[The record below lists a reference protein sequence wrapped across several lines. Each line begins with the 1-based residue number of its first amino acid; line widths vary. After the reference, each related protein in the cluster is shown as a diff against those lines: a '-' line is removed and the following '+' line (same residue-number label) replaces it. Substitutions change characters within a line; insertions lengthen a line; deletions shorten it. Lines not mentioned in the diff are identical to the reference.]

1 MNTQKIKFNK
11 QEFAGAFGDI
21 GTDFPLIIA
30 MILAANLHAPS
41 VLIVYGLMQILTGLT
56 YKIPMPVQPLKAMA
70 TLVIA
75 QKIAGPIL
83 LGAGL
88 SIGVV
93 MLVLSFTGLL
103 DKLTKLVPK
112 AVIRGLQLGLGI
124 SLCSLACK
132 EYIAADKLWGY
143 LLAFGA
149 FLIVIFFI
157 DNKKFPASILV
168 IGLGFLYAFIAS
180 VDFQALFQAIGV
192 SFPRMT
198 VPAVEDVS
206 KGFVLLALPQIPL
219 SLGNSIMATKQV
231 TSDLFPER
239 TDLTVKKIGITY
251 SLMNLIVPFLGG
263 VPVCHGAGGMI
274 GHYTFGGRTGGSV
287 IIYGLFYIGIGI
299 FFGNSFEEV
308 IKVFP
313 LPILGVILLVEGISL
328 MLLVRDTVQDKKGFI
343 IAILVGALAFGLP
356 YGFMVSMLVGTTLY
370 YLPVRLE
377 ALKYLGVSSQEK
389 SLNQ

>member
-88 SIGVV
+88 SIGLV

-168 IGLGFLYAFIAS
+168 IGLGFLYAFIVS

-308 IKVFP
+308 IKVLP

>member
-88 SIGVV
+88 SIGLV

-168 IGLGFLYAFIAS
+168 IGLGFLYAFIVS

>member
-21 GTDFPLIIA
+21 GTDFPLIVA

-75 QKIAGPIL
+75 QKIAGPVL

-93 MLVLSFTGLL
+93 MLFLSLTGLL

-143 LLAFGA
+143 VLAFGA

-157 DNKKFPASILV
+157 DNKKLPASILV
-168 IGLGFLYAFIAS
+168 IGLGFLYAFIVN
-180 VDFQALFQAIGV
+180 VDFQALFQAVGV
-192 SFPRMT
+192 SFPRTT
-198 VPAVEDVS
+198 VPTVEDVS

-239 TDLTVKKIGITY
+239 ADLTVKKIGITY
-251 SLMNLIVPFLGG
+251 SLMNLIVPFVGG

-287 IIYGLFYIGIGI
+287 IIYGLLYIGIGV

-328 MLLVRDTVQDKKGFI
+328 MLLVKDTVQDKKGFV

-356 YGFMVSMLVGTTLY
+356 YGFMVSMIVGTALY
-370 YLPVRLE
+370 YLPVRLD
-377 ALKYLGVSSQEK
+377 ALKYLGASSQEK
-389 SLNQ
+389 TLK

>member
-198 VPAVEDVS
+198 VPTVEDVS

>member
-168 IGLGFLYAFIAS
+168 IGLGFLYAFIVS

-198 VPAVEDVS
+198 VPTVEDVS

>member
-88 SIGVV
+88 SIGLV

-168 IGLGFLYAFIAS
+168 IGLGFLYAFIVS

-299 FFGNSFEEV
+299 F
-308 IKVFP
+308 
-313 LPILGVILLVEGISL
+313 
-328 MLLVRDTVQDKKGFI
+328 
-343 IAILVGALAFGLP
+343 
-356 YGFMVSMLVGTTLY
+356 
-370 YLPVRLE
+370 LE
-377 ALKYLGVSSQEK
+377 IALKK
-389 SLNQ
+389 

>member
-88 SIGVV
+88 SIGLV

-168 IGLGFLYAFIAS
+168 IGLGFLYAFIVS
-180 VDFQALFQAIGV
+180 VDFQALF
-192 SFPRMT
+192 R
-198 VPAVEDVS
+198 
-206 KGFVLLALPQIPL
+206 
-219 SLGNSIMATKQV
+219 
-231 TSDLFPER
+231 
-239 TDLTVKKIGITY
+239 
-251 SLMNLIVPFLGG
+251 
-263 VPVCHGAGGMI
+263 
-274 GHYTFGGRTGGSV
+274 
-287 IIYGLFYIGIGI
+287 
-299 FFGNSFEEV
+299 
-308 IKVFP
+308 
-313 LPILGVILLVEGISL
+313 
-328 MLLVRDTVQDKKGFI
+328 
-343 IAILVGALAFGLP
+343 
-356 YGFMVSMLVGTTLY
+356 
-370 YLPVRLE
+370 RLE
-377 ALKYLGVSSQEK
+377 FPSRA
-389 SLNQ
+389 

>member
-1 MNTQKIKFNK
+1 MSIQKIKFNK

-21 GTDFPLIIA
+21 GTDFPLIVA

-56 YKIPMPVQPLKAMA
+56 YRIPMPVQPLKAMA

-75 QKIAGPIL
+75 QKIAGPVL

-93 MLVLSFTGLL
+93 MLVLSLTGLL

-143 LLAFGA
+143 VLAFGA

-157 DNKKFPASILV
+157 DNKKLPASILV
-168 IGLGFLYAFIAS
+168 IGLGFLYAFIVS
-180 VDFQALFQAIGV
+180 VDFQALFQAAGF
-192 SFPRMT
+192 SLPLTT
-198 VPAVEDVS
+198 VPSVEDVS

-251 SLMNLIVPFLGG
+251 SLMNLIVPFVGG

-287 IIYGLFYIGIGI
+287 IIYGLLYIAIGV

-328 MLLVRDTVQDKKGFI
+328 MLLVKDTVQDKKGFV

-356 YGFMVSMLVGTTLY
+356 YGFMVSMIVGTALY
-370 YLPVRLE
+370 YLPVRLD
-377 ALKYLGVSSQEK
+377 ALKHLGVGSQEE
-389 SLNQ
+389 SLKE